1 MTDTLTALDAQR
13 TRIAA
18 HLEAEAD
25 RRSAK
30 GHRHVARA
38 MRIMADEVKNRF
50 DEADEPQLSDYSGDG
65 K

>member
-1 MTDTLTALDAQR
+1 MTDARTALNAQR
-13 TRIAA
+13 ARIAA

-50 DEADEPQLSDYSGDG
+50 DERDEIIETTEVGE
-65 K
+65 